1 VSSRMRKLV
10 RLIVPLCKRDKDAKI
25 MLPRSNLNARP
36 GKLSRQLIKAPSRQP
51 LLRTID
57 EECGY
62 GRMVRSLFREIRNLD
77 LLPRFGGR
85 NVYIGDLGDTRRRSM
100 ARTRLRGFDR
110 GGGTASRARN
120 RLDRRYQ
127 RSIILDFPITLCGH
141 QYPFPHPTI
150 FAHRSLTR
158 KNSPSVELYGL
169 HGFPFTYFRS
179 FVNQNLSTSSIR
191 SNSSSESPI
200 AMNVFG

>member
-1 VSSRMRKLV
+1 VSSGMRKLV
-10 RLIVPLCKRDKDAKI
+10 RLIISLCQRDENTKI

-36 GKLSRQLIKAPSRQP
+36 GKLSRQLIKAPRRQS

-57 EECGY
+57 EKCGY

-77 LLPRFGGR
+77 FLPRFR
-85 NVYIGDLGDTRRRSM
+85 CRDFYIGDPGDTRGRSM
-100 ARTRLRGFDR
+100 ARTRVDGFDR
-110 GGGTASRARN
+110 GSCAASCARN
-120 RLDRRYQ
+120 RLNRSYQ
-127 RSIILDFPITLCGH
+127 RSIILDFPITLLAISTAH
-141 QYPFPHPTI
+141 TIQYPL
-150 FAHRSLTR
+150 RSLTR

-191 SNSSSESPI
+191 SNSSFESPI